1 MRVILQRHAPTQGN
15 LLGQYIG
22 HTDEALAPEG
32 IELAH
37 KTGQDTRVAVVHTS
51 ALQRTT
57 QTAAI
62 LYPQAVIYSHPELNE
77 MHFGAF
83 EGKRWQDMEG
93 DAAYAAWVALECVA
107 PCPGGESREAFT
119 QRCCRAF
126 AGIVAD
132 ARNKGQNSLHFVVH
146 GGIIRAILHQFV
158 VPQGGFFDWNVG
170 YCERFVMESLAF
182 EMQFTLAGHHPAS

>member
-1 MRVILQRHAPTQGN
+1 MQRHAPTPGN
-15 LLGQYIG
+15 RMERYIG

-32 IELAH
+32 IDLAH

-51 ALQRTT
+51 ALQRTV

-62 LYPQAVIYSHPELNE
+62 LYPQAVVLRHPELNE

-83 EGKRWQDMEG
+83 EGKSWRELEG
-93 DAAYAAWVALECVA
+93 DADYAAWVASECAA
-107 PCPGGESREAFT
+107 PCPGGESRAAFA

-132 ARNKGQNSLHFVVH
+132 ARNEGQNSLHFVVH
-146 GGIIRAILHQFV
+146 GGTIRAILHSFV
-158 VPQGGFFDWNVG
+158 VPRRGFFDWSAG
-170 YCERFVMESLAF
+170 HCERFVMESTPHEGQFALA
-182 EMQFTLAGHHPAS
+182 EHPETSGR